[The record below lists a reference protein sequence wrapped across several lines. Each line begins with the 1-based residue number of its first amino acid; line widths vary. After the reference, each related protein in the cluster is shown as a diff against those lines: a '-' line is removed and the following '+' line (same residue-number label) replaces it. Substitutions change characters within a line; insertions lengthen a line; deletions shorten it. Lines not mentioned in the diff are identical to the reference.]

1 MSKRKRGIQEGLKD
15 CGPACLYH
23 IIEHYHG
30 HIELEELKE
39 WCCTDKSGTSAYH
52 LIEAAKKCG
61 FQATGLKLELGQMH
75 PSELIF
81 PMIAHVILR
90 DSYYHFLVIEKMN
103 EKSKKIQVYDPATG
117 KRTYS
122 YQEFSKIYQGVVIQ
136 LYPIHMIPHNA
147 VYNTIDFIKEILN
160 PIKKQ
165 IAQIVI
171 LSFTIT
177 ILSILTTFY
186 FQIMTEHIG
195 FSKMYIISIF
205 LLFLVINLYKT
216 LSSFF
221 RNRLLMIMNQKIDFF
236 LTSHTFE
243 QLVLLPYGYYRNHTT
258 GEMISR
264 IHELENVRN
273 VISKFALLIF
283 IDFPLTIFAF
293 LVMYFL
299 SPTPCM
305 ISLILLGLYALIA
318 LLFHKPIQHHIDACQ
333 NEKAYV
339 TSYMVESIEGF
350 ESVRG
355 SNMQRKILNNFQHK
369 YLNFLNKVFR
379 LDGCYNIQL
388 FLKDMIGGV
397 GFLVFILVGVFLVKK
412 DILSIGTLITL
423 QMLLNYFLEP
433 IEGMIDFHTEWKQ
446 ASIAL
451 HKVMKM
457 FHKQEKLTTS
467 KNHLNGNIEIKHL
480 SYDIKE
486 YPILKDISLK
496 IEAKDKIMVV
506 GNSGG
511 GKSTLFKLLKK
522 YYPVP
527 RGKIKLDDIDIQD
540 CEVEDIV
547 YISQD
552 EILFTDTIANNI
564 DSDRMF
570 EIAKI
575 CEIDTMIDKL
585 PLGYHT
591 LLEENGF
598 NISGG
603 ERQRLILARALARPF
618 SILII
623 DEGLSQVDVDM
634 ERKIL
639 KNIFEAYPDKT
650 IIMISHRMDNLD
662 LFDKRLHIEE
672 GKVISYD
679 ERNTL

>member
-15 CGPACLYH
+15 CGPACLYY

-52 LIEAAKKCG
+52 LIEASKKCG
-61 FQATGLKLELGQMH
+61 FQATGLKLELNQIN
-75 PSELIF
+75 PSEHIF

-90 DSYYHFLVIEKMN
+90 DSYYHFVVIEKMN
-103 EKSKKIQVYDPATG
+103 MKSKKIQVYDPAMG
-117 KRTYS
+117 KKTYS
-122 YQEFSKIYQGVVIQ
+122 YQEFSKIYQGVVIE
-136 LYPIHMIPHNA
+136 LYPIHMIPHNE
-147 VYNTIDFIKEILN
+147 VYNTFSFLREIIV
-160 PIKKQ
+160 PVKKQ
-165 IAQIVI
+165 IVQIVI

-177 ILSILTTFY
+177 ILSIITTFY

-195 FSKMYIISIF
+195 FSKMYIILIF
-205 LLFLVINLYKT
+205 LLFLVANLYKT
-216 LSSFF
+216 LSNFF

-283 IDFPLTIFAF
+283 IDLPLTVFAF
-293 LVMYFL
+293 LVIYFL
-299 SPTPCM
+299 SPTLCM
-305 ISLILLGLYALIA
+305 ISLILLALYILLT
-318 LLFHKPIQHHIDACQ
+318 LLFHKPIQNHIDTCQ
-333 NEKAYV
+333 NEKSLV

-350 ESVRG
+350 ESIRG
-355 SNMQRKILNNFQHK
+355 SNMQRKILRKFQRK
-369 YLNFLNKVFR
+369 YLAFLNKIFR
-379 LDGCYNIQL
+379 FDGCYNIQL
-388 FLKDMIGGV
+388 FLKDIVSGV
-397 GFLVFILVGVFLVKK
+397 GFLVFILVGIFLVKN
-412 DILSIGTLITL
+412 DILSVGKLITL

-433 IEGMIDFHTEWKQ
+433 IQGMIDFHTEWKQ

-451 HKVMKM
+451 SKVMKM
-457 FHKQEKLTTS
+457 FHKQEQLPIS
-467 KNHLNGNIEIKHL
+467 KVHLNGNIDIRHL
-480 SYDIKE
+480 SYEIKGQ
-486 YPILKDISLK
+486 PILKDISLK
-496 IEAKDKIMVV
+496 IKANDKIMVV

-522 YYPVP
+522 YYPVS
-527 RGKIKLDDIDIQD
+527 RGKIKLDNIDIQD
-540 CEVEDIV
+540 CEVEDII

-570 EIAKI
+570 EIARM

-603 ERQRLILARALARPF
+603 ERQRLILARALVQPF

-623 DEGLSQVDVDM
+623 DEGLSQVDVNM

-639 KNIFEAYPDKT
+639 KNIFTAYPDKT
-650 IIMISHRMDNLD
+650 IIMISHRIDNLD

-679 ERNTL
+679 ERSSL

>member
-1 MSKRKRGIQEGLKD
+1 MSKRNRKIQEGFKD

-39 WCCTDKSGTSAYH
+39 WCCTDKNGTTAYH

-61 FQATGLKLELGQMH
+61 FHATGIKLELKDI
-75 PSELIF
+75 ETDNLIF
-81 PMIAHVILR
+81 PMIAHVILKN
-90 DSYYHFLVIEKMN
+90 SYYHFIVIEKI
-103 EKSKKIQVYDPATG
+103 KARAKKIQVYDPALG
-117 KRTYS
+117 NQQYS
-122 YQEFSKIYQGVVIQ
+122 FEEFSKIYQGIIIQ
-136 LYPIHMIPHNA
+136 LYPIRTIP
-147 VYNTIDFIKEILN
+147 YNQTYKLSDFIKELLI
-160 PIKKQ
+160 PIKNQ
-165 IAQIVI
+165 IIQIVI

-177 ILSILTTFY
+177 LLSIITTFY
-186 FQIMTEHIG
+186 FQTIIEHVG
-195 FSKMYIISIF
+195 FSKMYLVLIF
-205 LLFLVINLYKT
+205 ILFLVLTLYKNFST
-216 LSSFF
+216 FF
-221 RNRLLMIMNQKIDFF
+221 RNRILVVMNQKLDFF

-243 QLVLLPYGYYRNHTT
+243 QILLLPYGYYRNHTT

-273 VISKFALLIF
+273 VISKFALHVF

-293 LVMYFL
+293 VVMYFL
-299 SPTPCM
+299 NSTLCV
-305 ISLILLGLYALIA
+305 ISLILLSLYSLIV
-318 LLFHKPIQHHIDACQ
+318 LLFYKPIQNHVDTCQ
-333 NEKAYV
+333 SEKALV
-339 TSYMVESIEGF
+339 TSYMVESIQGF
-350 ESVRG
+350 ESVKG
-355 SNMQRKILNNFQHK
+355 NNMQRKVLRQFQKK
-369 YLNFLNKVFR
+369 YVTFLNKMFQF
-379 LDGCYNIQL
+379 DNCYNTQL
-388 FLKDMIGGV
+388 FLKDMIGGI
-397 GFLVFILVGVFLVKK
+397 GFLTFILIGVFLVKK
-412 DILSIGTLITL
+412 EIITIGVMISM
-423 QMLLNYFLEP
+423 QMLLSYFLEP
-433 IEGMIDFHTEWKQ
+433 IESMIDFYTEWKQ

-451 HKVMKM
+451 KKVMCL
-457 FHKQEKLTTS
+457 FHKQERHPIS
-467 KNHLNGNIEIKHL
+467 KTQLQGNIQIKSL
-480 SYDIKE
+480 SYAIKE
-486 YPILKDISLK
+486 RPILKNISLK

-522 YYPVP
+522 YYPIE
-527 RGKIKLDDIDIQD
+527 RGKIKLDGIDIQD

-564 DSDRMF
+564 DSDRLF
-570 EIAKI
+570 DIAKI
-575 CEIDTMIDKL
+575 CEIENMIDKL

-603 ERQRLILARALARPF
+603 ERQRIILARALAKPF

-639 KNIFEAYPDKT
+639 KNLLETYSDKT
-650 IIMISHRMDNLD
+650 IIMISHRIDNLD
-662 LFDKRLHIEE
+662 LFNKRLHIEE

-679 ERNTL
+679 ERNSL